1 MVAVGL
7 MSLRR
12 QNRLR
17 TPTYLKF
24 IGPHIPYSDLP
35 TIMCWFMDYIY
46 YMIFQARCQEV
57 SVLFFCIVDW

>member
-24 IGPHIPYSDLP
+24 IGPHIPYSDYL
-35 TIMCWFMDYIY
+35 Y

-57 SVLFFCIVDW
+57 SVLFFCIVNW